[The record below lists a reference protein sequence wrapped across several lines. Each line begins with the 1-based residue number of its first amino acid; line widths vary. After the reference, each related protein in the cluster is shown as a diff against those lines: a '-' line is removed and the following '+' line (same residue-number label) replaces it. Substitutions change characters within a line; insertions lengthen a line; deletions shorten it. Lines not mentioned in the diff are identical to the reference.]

1 MGLLCF
7 WGRKRPRRPVPLPGR
22 QSVKPPFKPGVSRSV
37 HLFAAPFLWTAVGCL
52 LMVRGWDWLDPG
64 RGRLLILVAL
74 LVGTLKSLLVLD
86 RVAARAVGR
95 IARFGDRTCLGAV
108 YSWRTWLL
116 VLLMIG
122 AGAALRRSPLPGPL
136 LGTLYLAVGWSLCL
150 SSRIGWRQWR
160 TLSRNNGIA

>member
-1 MGLLCF
+1 M
-7 WGRKRPRRPVPLPGR
+7 
-22 QSVKPPFKPGVSRSV
+22 
-37 HLFAAPFLWTAVGCL
+37 
-52 LMVRGWDWLDPG
+52 
-64 RGRLLILVAL
+64 
-74 LVGTLKSLLVLD
+74 LD

-150 SSRIGWRQWR
+150 SSRVGWRHWR
-160 TLSRNNGIA
+160 TLSRNNGIT

>member
-7 WGRKRPRRPVPLPGR
+7 WGRKRSQRPVPVRGR
-22 QSVKPPFKPGVSRSV
+22 QSVKPPFNPGVSRSV
-37 HLFAAPFLWTAVGCL
+37 HLFAAPFLWTAVGCV
-52 LMVRGWDWLDPG
+52 LMVRGFAWLDPG
-64 RGRLLILVAL
+64 RGRLLLLVAL

-86 RVAARAVGR
+86 RMAARAVER

-116 VLLMIG
+116 VLGMIA
-122 AGAALRRSPLPGPL
+122 AGALLRRSPLPGPL

-150 SSRIGWRQWR
+150 SSRVGWRQWR

>member
-1 MGLLCF
+1 MFLGSETATAA
-7 WGRKRPRRPVPLPGR
+7 GSGHR
-22 QSVKPPFKPGVSRSV
+22 QTVVKPPFKPGVSRSV

-64 RGRLLILVAL
+64 RGRLLAL
-74 LVGTLKSLLVLD
+74 AALFAGTLKSLLVLD

>member
-7 WGRKRPRRPVPLPGR
+7 WGRKRSQRPVPVTGR

-52 LMVRGWDWLDPG
+52 LMVRGFPWLDPG

-86 RVAARAVGR
+86 RVAARAVDR

-116 VLLMIG
+116 VLGMIA
-122 AGAALRRSPLPGPL
+122 AGALLRRSPLPGPL
-136 LGTLYLAVGWSLCL
+136 IGTLYLAVGWSLCL
-150 SSRIGWRQWR
+150 SSRVGWRQWR